1 MANCTGETILNIRGG
16 VCSAG
21 PPAHPASASTDFHLK
36 CPLTSCWLKPANAWF
51 EGFSLSFATFSFSFF
66 LFSPLSKEKE
76 NQPCVEGRLQC
87 RPASASS
94 ARKYGFSSEK
104 PFGKLLAQTCKRL
117 VRGVFS
123 FFCHLFFL
131 FLSLFAPFK
140 RERKP
145 ALRGGAFAVPARQC
159 IQRPQ
164 VRIFIRKALWQAAGS
179 NLQTLGSRGF
189 LFLLPPFLS
198 LFAPFK
204 RERKGLFV
212 HLQV

>member
-1 MANCTGETILNIRGG
+1 MPESLVFPIRNGLGVSNDRFGLKAFPLYRPEKTGQNYKDSRFDSNGELYRGNHPQHPRG
-16 VCSAG
+16 RLQCR
-21 PPAHPASASTDFHLK
+21 PASASSVRK
-36 CPLTSCWLKPANAWF
+36 C
-51 EGFSLSFATFSFSFF
+51 GFSS
-66 LFSPLSKEKE
+66 
-76 NQPCVEGRLQC
+76 EGRLQC

-94 ARKYGFSSEK
+94 VRKCGFSSEK

-117 VRGVFS
+117 VLGVFS

-131 FLSLFAPFK
+131 FSPLSKEKENQPCV
-140 RERKP
+140 E
-145 ALRGGAFAVPARQC
+145 GAFAVPARQC

-164 VRIFIRKALWQAAGS
+164 VRIFIRK
-179 NLQTLGSRGF
+179 RGF

>member
-1 MANCTGETILNIRGG
+1 MEQSSQQTEN
-16 VCSAG
+16 
-21 PPAHPASASTDFHLK
+21 
-36 CPLTSCWLKPANAWF
+36 PLTC
-51 EGFSLSFATFSFSFF
+51 
-66 LFSPLSKEKE
+66 
-76 NQPCVEGRLQC
+76 
-87 RPASASS
+87 
-94 ARKYGFSSEK
+94 Y
-104 PFGKLLAQTCKRL
+104 
-117 VRGVFS
+117 
-123 FFCHLFFL
+123 
-131 FLSLFAPFK
+131 AP
-140 RERKP
+140 
-145 ALRGGAFAVPARQC
+145 GAFAVPARQC